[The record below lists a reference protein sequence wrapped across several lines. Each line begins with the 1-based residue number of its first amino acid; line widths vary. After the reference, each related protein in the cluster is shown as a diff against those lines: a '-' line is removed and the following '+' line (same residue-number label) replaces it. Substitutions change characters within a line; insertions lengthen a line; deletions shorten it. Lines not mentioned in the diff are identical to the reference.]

1 MLISKFR
8 KKTYTHVFCA
18 QETEMKMRVQTLLE
32 EFEQEKADL
41 SLDGQANVKVLT
53 EKLEKEREAMTA
65 FKVRG
70 TGDFVGVFAAPV
82 KPLEVCKV
90 KSGILVNRPQKRDV
104 THPPQHGRWL
114 RLRQ

>member
-1 MLISKFR
+1 MFCVEDRYEDDISCSFYLSIILSNFRQVSLMLLTK
-8 KKTYTHVFCA
+8 YTQDMFCCCL

-53 EKLEKEREAMTA
+53 EKLDKEREAMTA

-70 TGDFVGVFAAPV
+70 TGDFVGVF
-82 KPLEVCKV
+82 
-90 KSGILVNRPQKRDV
+90 
-104 THPPQHGRWL
+104 
-114 RLRQ
+114 